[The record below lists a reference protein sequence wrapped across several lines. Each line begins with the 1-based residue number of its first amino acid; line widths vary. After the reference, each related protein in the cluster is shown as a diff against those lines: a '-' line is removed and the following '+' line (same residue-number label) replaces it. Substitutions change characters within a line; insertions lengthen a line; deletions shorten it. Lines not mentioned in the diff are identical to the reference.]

1 VDEPIR
7 FQHSSDSIE
16 IGAAHQEVQ
25 ISGGANQALVPR
37 SHPHRDGV
45 ATDHSVRNLRLVQDT
60 RYPEQPI
67 SELFMCVHDSLQDL
81 PLLRMDVENSCHLVL
96 PVPTI
101 PSKLSG
107 RDGW

>member
-1 VDEPIR
+1 
-7 FQHSSDSIE
+7 
-16 IGAAHQEVQ
+16 
-25 ISGGANQALVPR
+25 
-37 SHPHRDGV
+37 

-107 RDGW
+107 RDGWNRFNSAVQASGLRRFSDEQPDRRFGSAEPGSEPRRASYDE